1 MKRTI
6 LRSAAVLGT
15 VGFAGFL
22 LAACS
27 NNSSGSSEA
36 SKEINVYVDKGYKSY
51 VEEAAKAFEK
61 ENGVKINIKTG
72 DALGGLDNLSLDN
85 QSKKAPDVMMAPYD
99 RVGGLG
105 SDGQLAEVTL
115 NKDSHTDK
123 TTEALVTN
131 GGKVYGA
138 PAVIETLVLYY
149 NKDLVSEAPKT
160 FGDLENLAK
169 DSKYDFA
176 SEPGNN
182 CLLS

>member
-27 NNSSGSSEA
+27 NSSSGSSEA

-61 ENGVKINIKTG
+61 ESGVKVKIKTG

-85 QSKKAPDVMMAPYD
+85 QSKK
-99 RVGGLG
+99 L
-105 SDGQLAEVTL
+105 QTL
-115 NKDSHTDK
+115 
-123 TTEALVTN
+123 
-131 GGKVYGA
+131 
-138 PAVIETLVLYY
+138 
-149 NKDLVSEAPKT
+149 
-160 FGDLENLAK
+160 
-169 DSKYDFA
+169 
-176 SEPGNN
+176 
-182 CLLS
+182 